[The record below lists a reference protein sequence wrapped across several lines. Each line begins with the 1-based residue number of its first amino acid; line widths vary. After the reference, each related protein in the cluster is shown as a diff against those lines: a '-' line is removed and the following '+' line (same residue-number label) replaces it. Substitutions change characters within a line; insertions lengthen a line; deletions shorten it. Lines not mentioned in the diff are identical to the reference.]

1 MKNFDDI
8 WLLLSPKAE
17 YGNRKR
23 ACYELWSSL
32 SPEVQQAVYETIA
45 DKKTK
50 GLFVDYNPY
59 YAILKNSSPSLQ
71 TEKVRW
77 TFESSGGR
85 GLGFQQTLSF
95 KEYYARY
102 GTTEE
107 KDGWR
112 RVFLPEKQTTIYLKS

>member
-23 ACYELWSSL
+23 ACYELWNSL

-71 TEKVRW
+71 GR
-77 TFESSGGR
+77 GR
-85 GLGFQQTLSF
+85 GLGFQQTLTF
-95 KEYYARY
+95 QEYYAKY